1 VGKAFVFYGKISEP
15 DTQISTSTF
24 YLCAVPGDQLL
35 QNLPRAEMQQGYV
48 VVAVCPAY
56 LKNVVNSINVAN
68 VTNVVNAFDSL
79 LGDALTTF
87 VLNSPH

>member
-1 VGKAFVFYGKISEP
+1 MFCLVGQKISEHSLKIP
-15 DTQISTSTF
+15 DVHF

-56 LKNVVNSINVAN
+56 FLKCDQWVNVVN
-68 VTNVVNAFDSL
+68 VTNVVNVFGSPLGLHIDHIAF
-79 LGDALTTF
+79 
-87 VLNSPH
+87 